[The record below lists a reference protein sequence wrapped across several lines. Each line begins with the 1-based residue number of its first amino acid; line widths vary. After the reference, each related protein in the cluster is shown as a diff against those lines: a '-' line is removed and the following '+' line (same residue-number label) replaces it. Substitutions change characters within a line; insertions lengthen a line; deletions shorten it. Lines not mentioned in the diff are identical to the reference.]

1 MRRKR
6 SSQRTVHHHHYYGGR
21 RRTRFGIVRIFVATV
36 VLFLVYKSANHLL
49 SGASS
54 HLSIY

>member
-6 SSQRTVHHHHYYGGR
+6 SSQRTVHHHYYYGGR
-21 RRTRFGIVRIFVATV
+21 RRTRFAIVRIFVASV
-36 VLFLVYKSANHLL
+36 VLFLAYKSASHLL
-49 SGASS
+49 FGASS

>member
-21 RRTRFGIVRIFVATV
+21 RRTRFGIVRILIASV
-36 VLFLVYKSANHLL
+36 VLFLVYKSASHVLF
-49 SGASS
+49 GASS
-54 HLSIY
+54 HLSTY